1 MELESVKKIY
11 KSYSSVYDVLFK
23 RFFLPRIRHAISS
36 MELESGSRVLD
47 VGVGTGLSLSLYP
60 SHSKVTGIDLSKD
73 MLDKARQKV
82 EDLGLINVELRE
94 MDAMALKFPDD
105 SFDAVFISHVVSVVP
120 DPARVMKEVRRVCK
134 DGGRVVIVNHFKSR
148 NKMLAGVQTLLTPIS
163 EKIGWRSDLCM
174 DEFLSNSGLRIDK
187 LSTLKKIDFWHMI
200 FATNLKQ

>member
-11 KSYSSVYDVLFK
+11 KSYSNVYDVLFK

-82 EDLGLINVELRE
+82 EELGLSNVELRE

-174 DEFLSNSGLRIDK
+174 DEFLSDSGLRIDK